1 MLLPNNL
8 SELAFNI
15 LSKHYMLSKH
25 FMLRSLVISIDPP
38 SERRKDNESI
48 QNYAQYDYSLD
59 SICCFLC
66 RYSLSFH
73 ASVIPIPVPEKELVK
88 LEFWAAQVAM

>member
-48 QNYAQYDYSLD
+48 QNYAQYDYSFD
-59 SICCFLC
+59 SICCFLTNPIIAFSGQLGVACVCVAILC
-66 RYSLSFH
+66 RSTHL
-73 ASVIPIPVPEKELVK
+73 
-88 LEFWAAQVAM
+88 